1 MRLDSIHLTNYRG
14 HADLK
19 VDFGPGFNVVVGV
32 NGSGKTS
39 LLRGVCESFAG
50 LLVKLDVFCPPSL
63 SEPGYVRFQ
72 TFATDGRFRFEAQY
86 PVEVTAHGESFGGA
100 CHWSWTR
107 VGEVGLAQLS
117 GFCPGEA
124 RQFSYSLDPYVKL
137 DTSHDLVLPLLAF
150 YRANRYWNQPQ
161 PNEFQA
167 ATLKQSRLDAY
178 ASWWDASLDA
188 TAMQGWAIGKCLERF
203 QTSSETG
210 KLFDAID
217 DDELALVNAALAD
230 AVDGARGLRYDLK
243 HKSLLME
250 WKPDDLGRPRDP
262 TAFEHLSDGQRAVIG
277 LVADIARRMCL
288 LNPQLGNAVT
298 LETPGIVLIDEL
310 DMHLHPE
317 WQRRI
322 TRGLKAAFPAIQFI
336 VASHSP
342 QVLGELTPEE
352 IIVLH
357 PEGTSHPQVS
367 YGLDSSSV
375 LEEVMGATRR
385 TLEIGDKLS
394 KLFSVIERNQLSDAK
409 VLLADLT
416 ARAPGIAETGGAA
429 ALIKRKEVLGR

>member
-39 LLRGVCESFAG
+39 LLRGVCDSLNG
-50 LLVKLDVFCPPSL
+50 LLWRHIARFPLSL
-63 SEPGYVRFQ
+63 TESGHIRLLTIKVG
-72 TFATDGRFRFEAQY
+72 GRYRFEPQY
-86 PVEVTAHGESFGGA
+86 PLKIGAVGTDFES
-100 CHWSWTR
+100 SWAWTLMR
-107 VGEVGLAQLS
+107 AGPGGEVELS
-117 GFCPGEA
+117 GQLPGNI
-124 RQFSYSLDPYVKL
+124 QVGLQQNNSS
-137 DTSHDLVLPLLAF
+137 DTESQHDAPNLPLLAF
-150 YRANRYWNQPQ
+150 YRANRHWNQPQ
-161 PNEFQA
+161 PDEFQA
-167 ATLKQSRLDAY
+167 ATLKQARLDGY
-178 ASWWDASLDA
+178 ASWWDASLDS
-188 TAMQGWAIGKCLERF
+188 TAMQSWAIGKCLERF

-217 DDELALVNAALAD
+217 DDELELVNAALAV

-243 HKSLLME
+243 QKSLLME
-250 WKPDDLGRPRDP
+250 WTADAQGLPRDP
-262 TAFEHLSDGQRAVIG
+262 TTFEHLSDGQRAVIG

-288 LNPQLGNAVT
+288 LNPQLGMAVT
-298 LETPGIVLIDEL
+298 SKTTGVVLIDEL

-352 IIVLH
+352 IILLH
-357 PEGTSHPQVS
+357 PEGISHPQVS

-375 LEEVMGATRR
+375 LKVIMGATARSP
-385 TLEIGDKLS
+385 EIEADLAT
-394 KLFSVIERNQLSDAK
+394 LFSIIERNELSNARS
-409 VLLADLT
+409 LLAKLT
-416 ARAPGIAETGGAA
+416 ECAPGIPELGGAA
-429 ALIKRKEVLGR
+429 ALIKRKELLGR